1 MIWGTLYLVLLWIF
15 RFDNRDI
22 KNRIKLIYKME
33 LNLDS
38 NIYNKKVQTTETE
51 PAIQNITDNKI

>member
-1 MIWGTLYLVLLWIF
+1 
-15 RFDNRDI
+15 
-22 KNRIKLIYKME
+22 ME

-51 PAIQNITDNKI
+51 PAIQNITDNKIWLGLIPFVKSTGLATVNQARSGGLA

>member
-1 MIWGTLYLVLLWIF
+1 MIWDTLYLVLLWIF